1 MVGLDDECQ
10 GNMDAGH
17 PRAKCCPFFESW
29 VHHPISWQ
37 VFPTPAPLCPPPKDP
52 SFNWLRRWTKE
63 KWRGLFFITGFSLRS
78 ALALLFFFP
87 GSLLIK
93 KRWEARKDLEGLPD
107 RASVHGNNHP
117 GCMNCRYNG
126 FTAMTEYWA
135 LKLFHCLR
143 CANGRHFLGREW
155 SSLTRWHCHTRAAL
169 PVCSISLVAYRR

>member
-1 MVGLDDECQ
+1 M
-10 GNMDAGH
+10 
-17 PRAKCCPFFESW
+17 PRQHGCRPPEGQMLSFFESW

-37 VFPTPAPLCPPPKDP
+37 VFPTPAPLRPPPKDP
-52 SFNWLRRWTKE
+52 SFNWPRRWTKE
-63 KWRGLFFITGFSLRS
+63 KKPQSCSYGVAYFSSPASPWEARWLF
-78 ALALLFFFP
+78 FFFP

-143 CANGRHFLGREW
+143 CANVRHFLGGGNEAR
-155 SSLTRWHCHTRAAL
+155 
-169 PVCSISLVAYRR
+169 